1 VLDIVFVDETT
12 AAQMQELLDDIDGE
26 IVAGPSE
33 LGRYSVRV
41 AGKQPS
47 RESLGDLLG
56 FLAADPRVRF
66 AGPALAE
73 VQP

>member
-1 VLDIVFVDETT
+1 
-12 AAQMQELLDDIDGE
+12 MQELLDDIGGE

-41 AGKQPS
+41 AGDQPNG
-47 RESLGDLLG
+47 ELLAA
-56 FLAADPRVRF
+56 LAADPRVRF
-66 AGPALAE
+66 AGPALTE